1 MKLSITSILL
11 LFLPFLCAG
20 EELYDCVPDATGQF
34 YVEGTQGNGM
44 RYCDWAARKN
54 TEERCKIEVV
64 AWQCPITC
72 KIPCIDRDGNGAVIG
87 AAVVNPTAKKSTGPT
102 SLIVT
107 GCIFGVVAIAALVG
121 FGMRRN
127 RNRETDYDEEPFEN
141 FENEEDF
148 LEENEVIAEETL
160 PDAIEPKRQSSV
172 STDVVTKSGPSC
184 CDPC

>member
-11 LFLPFLCAG
+11 LFLPFFCVG

-44 RYCDWAARKN
+44 RYCDWAARRK

-72 KIPCIDRDGNGAVIG
+72 KVPCIDRDGNGAVIG
-87 AAVVNPTAKKSTGPT
+87 AAVFNPSVKEKNTPTALIITGT
-102 SLIVT
+102 L
-107 GCIFGVVAIAALVG
+107 FGLVALAALVG
-121 FGMRRN
+121 FAKRRN
-127 RNRETDYDEEPFEN
+127 RDREMEYDDEAFD
-141 FENEEDF
+141 EDF
-148 LEENEVIAEETL
+148 GGDIVEENEVIAEETL
-160 PDAIEPKRQSSV
+160 PDAIEPKRQTSV
-172 STDVVTKSGPSC
+172 STDVVTRNGPSC